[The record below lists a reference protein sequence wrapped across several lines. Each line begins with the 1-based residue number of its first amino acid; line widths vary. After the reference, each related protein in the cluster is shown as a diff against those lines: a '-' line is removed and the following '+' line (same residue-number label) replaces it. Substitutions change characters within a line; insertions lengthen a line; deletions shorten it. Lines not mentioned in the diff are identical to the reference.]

1 MKMKLWNLGKGL
13 LTLSMLCTSSNS
25 VAGHTGALGGSVH
38 NLKVHKTSGM
48 PVVMF
53 KTIPHVS
60 PPMCGDTEAFEWA
73 ITLDDF
79 GKSVYSLLLS
89 AQAQQ
94 KRVFIHGKN
103 TCEDWDDRESIWH
116 ITLGD

>member
-1 MKMKLWNLGKGL
+1 MIMKLWNLGKGL
-13 LTLSMLCTSSNS
+13 LTLSVIWTSTNS
-25 VAGHTGALGGSVH
+25 IAGHSGALGGSIH

-53 KTIPHVS
+53 TTIPHVS
-60 PPMCGDTEAFEWA
+60 PPMCGDKEALEWA

-94 KRVFIHGKN
+94 KRVIIHGKH
-103 TCEDWDDRESIWH
+103 TCEDWGDRESIVH
-116 ITLGD
+116 ITLAD